1 MALLMDRPNGD
12 GWAHLVSDLPGT
24 PGSREL
30 RSFGES
36 VSILRRV
43 HREKSYAE
51 HYDIRGDEITRAARA
66 GAKTIS
72 RRELGKILREK
83 KKAVPSKNQVNSVN
97 TP

>member
-36 VSILRRV
+36 ISILRRV

-72 RRELGKILREK
+72 RRVLGKILQK
-83 KKAVPSKNQVNSVN
+83 KKRLLNQKAD
-97 TP
+97 